1 MGAETPLQYVPSF
14 DSRVVLYPTDRA
26 LRDYLSWRQVDC
38 HINNLYN
45 TCFWALVERAGHS
58 QRQAEKILKVSC
70 RTCTM
75 IETPQCSRV
84 STLISTKQDT
94 NSAQK
99 NEMLFSQFDVNYN
112 NEPAM
117 FRKGSIFAR
126 HVVRIRTCWISL
138 A

>member
-1 MGAETPLQYVPSF
+1 MQTTDCNHCFHHYRCWSLAVGRKINSSIVSHFSSCYIFHWLEYMGADTPLQYVPSF

-70 RTCTM
+70 R
-75 IETPQCSRV
+75 E
-84 STLISTKQDT
+84 
-94 NSAQK
+94 
-99 NEMLFSQFDVNYN
+99 
-112 NEPAM
+112 
-117 FRKGSIFAR
+117 
-126 HVVRIRTCWISL
+126 HVP
-138 A
+138 